1 MPRHMKTK
9 KEIQMRMMKIF
20 ADSDPK
26 VVSLSSE
33 ETSRVHELEWV
44 LGIREDANKNH
55 SIEG

>member
-1 MPRHMKTK
+1 MKTK